1 MKDSIVYPNIS
12 LEPTSDS
19 FLLNNVTHQHPTAYC
34 SAGHIHVDLF
44 RHGRAILID
53 KRVTATIF
61 SGFSKRIPPLA
72 MATMDE
78 VPNRP
83 HVPLQW
89 ELARQ
94 TEIFL
99 EDSLCMFAFPVS

>member
-1 MKDSIVYPNIS
+1 M
-12 LEPTSDS
+12 
-19 FLLNNVTHQHPTAYC
+19 
-34 SAGHIHVDLF
+34 DLF
-44 RHGRAILID
+44 RRGRAILID

-61 SGFSKRIPPLA
+61 SAGFSKKIPPLA

-78 VPNRP
+78 VPYRP

-99 EDSLCMFAFPVS
+99 EDSLCMFAFPVF